1 MKNMSYEYYNNFSL
15 IFPLTIVTGFA
26 LCALLSITLPLC
38 YCKKT
43 LCSILKIISSALHE
57 FWLDLREENYQKV
70 NMDTS
75 MIERIAVKVL
85 NLPNSKTSEEKGK
98 TLKNKI
104 TDDLHDLRED
114 IILNLYGIEFSKQME
129 REGKKFQ
136 NQLQLL
142 FDFLQKSENS
152 CIEKI
157 ETKINDMLS
166 ESRRCLKNLKK
177 ARRQYEHLFLFYP
190 FVGFIVLVFDSML
203 IFFSNIIIL
212 SRSTGTCDVHKDC
225 FAIYLN
231 SSEASDLLTYETC
244 QDYLSDKNV
253 LIQCYKLSFNHWLA
267 FNRAS
272 SVISLGSSFLGFEFA
287 ILGIYIYVGRSMVE
301 YVYLVFIYFC
311 IINFFTFIFTLLF
324 LTGLIYYVINN
335 FHSFSYLD
343 LFEIFMNF
351 LRIIYIMLIPIIITT
366 NVNCYLY
373 SIKKKKYVKSRDVNS
388 WNNSNTVEHNSS
400 GTSTGV
406 SLSSYTTSTG
416 VSLSNIERSC

>member
-1 MKNMSYEYYNNFSL
+1 
-15 IFPLTIVTGFA
+15 
-26 LCALLSITLPLC
+26 
-38 YCKKT
+38 
-43 LCSILKIISSALHE
+43 
-57 FWLDLREENYQKV
+57 
-70 NMDTS
+70 
-75 MIERIAVKVL
+75 
-85 NLPNSKTSEEKGK
+85 
-98 TLKNKI
+98 
-104 TDDLHDLRED
+104 
-114 IILNLYGIEFSKQME
+114 ME

-136 NQLQLL
+136 NQLRLL

-157 ETKINDMLS
+157 ETKITDMLS
-166 ESRRCLKNLKK
+166 ESKRYLKNLKK
-177 ARRQYEHLFLFYP
+177 ERRQYEHLFLFYP

-203 IFFSNIIIL
+203 ILFSNIIIL
-212 SRSTGTCDVHKDC
+212 SRSTGTCDVHNDC

-244 QDYLSDKNV
+244 QHYLSDKNV
-253 LIQCYKLSFNHWLA
+253 LIQCYKLSFSYWLA

-311 IINFFTFIFTLLF
+311 IIKFSTFIFTLLF

-343 LFEIFMNF
+343 IFEIFMNF

-388 WNNSNTVEHNSS
+388 WNNSNTAEHNSS

-406 SLSSYTTSTG
+406 SMGSIQLQ
-416 VSLSNIERSC
+416 LE